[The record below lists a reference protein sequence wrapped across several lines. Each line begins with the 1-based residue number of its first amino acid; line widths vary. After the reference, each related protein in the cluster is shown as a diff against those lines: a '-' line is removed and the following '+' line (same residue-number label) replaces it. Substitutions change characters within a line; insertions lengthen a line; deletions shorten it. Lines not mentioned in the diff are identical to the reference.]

1 MNRFFLIGIGIA
13 AAVLVFIVMNAF
25 FIVDQTSE
33 VLVLQFGKVVREIH
47 EPGLNVI
54 MPGLQNIVV
63 YSNQVLDYEPPP
75 EEVIASDQKRLVV
88 DAFARYRIVDPLEFY
103 QTVGS
108 EEAIKPRLSATLNA
122 SMRRVIGSIVLS
134 KLLSPERGRIM
145 GEIKDEVAA
154 QAKSFGIDVIDVR
167 IRRADLPAE
176 NSRAIFDRMISER
189 TREAK
194 EFRAQGAEL
203 AQGIRARAER
213 EVTVIKAEANRQSQV
228 TRGEGD
234 ADSIKTYADAF
245 GQDADFF
252 TFYRSLQA
260 YREALAGSDTTMVL
274 SPDSEFFRFFE
285 GRKVGSHPTG
295 Q

>member
-1 MNRFFLIGIGIA
+1 MNRFVLIAIGIA
-13 AAVLVFIVMNAF
+13 AAVLVILVANAF

-108 EEAIKPRLSATLNA
+108 EEAIKPRLAATLNG

-145 GEIKDEVAA
+145 GEIKDEVAS

-260 YREALAGSDTTMVL
+260 YREALGGSDTTMVL
-274 SPDSEFFRFFE
+274 SPDSDFFRFFE
-285 GRKVGSHPTG
+285 GHKVGSRPAG
-295 Q
+295 P